1 MADHQDNSAY
11 RSELEKERA
20 RLVGELS
27 EIGPVEYDSN
37 FADTSQVTA
46 ERGEAEALATE
57 LKDTL
62 GEVDEALER
71 LEAGTY
77 GLCTSC
83 GELIPEARLQAM
95 PAASRCITCASK
107 H

>member
-1 MADHQDNSAY
+1 MNFLRSDHEQPD
-11 RSELEKERA
+11 RQET
-20 RLVGELS
+20 
-27 EIGPVEYDSN
+27 D
-37 FADTSQVTA
+37 A

-83 GELIPEARLQAM
+83 GELISEARLQAM